1 MSISALKTSLFT
13 VSCVFFMGIAT
24 AAPAQ
29 AKPAPPTPI
38 DIKKVELGGRPW
50 NPEWDQIIEKALP
63 LEMLSLQAPKGVRRF
78 CPRFYEMGTTDKRT
92 FLGLFLP
99 GACRG

>member
-13 VSCVFFMGIAT
+13 VSVVFFMGIAT
-24 AAPAQ
+24 ASPAQ

-50 NPEWDQIIEKALP
+50 NPQLGFGLCQRAR
-63 LEMLSLQAPKGVRRF
+63 LSHGCQEPDGW
-78 CPRFYEMGTTDKRT
+78 EDEDG
-92 FLGLFLP
+92 
-99 GACRG
+99 